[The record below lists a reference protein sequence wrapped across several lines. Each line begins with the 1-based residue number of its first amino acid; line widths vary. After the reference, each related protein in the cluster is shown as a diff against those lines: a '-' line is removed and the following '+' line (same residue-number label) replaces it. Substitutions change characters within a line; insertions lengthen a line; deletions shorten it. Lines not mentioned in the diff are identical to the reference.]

1 MAVNRRKSLLIT
13 VGALLACGALVLF
26 LRLPALPQSVIDW
39 DESFYLLMAREMLR
53 GHPPYT
59 VIWDNKPPGLYV
71 LFALTQV
78 VLGQTVLAMRLLAVI
93 VVTATSFLLWLFG
106 RIVLGSGAIGALA
119 ALFYALFSTQNG
131 GLASNAEIMFAPFTT
146 GALLLVAVRAGLP
159 ATILPQR
166 RLAFFAA
173 GLLLG
178 LAIQIKTVAGVELLA
193 ALAWIGLA
201 TGASR
206 RAGQPA
212 PIRAA
217 LLGAGLLA
225 LGALL
230 PLLAAAGYFAISGH
244 WGEYVYANFTAL
256 SIYLQAAPPL
266 TLPLVTAAWLGQARG
281 ATLLWLA
288 ALAAAPLAWFIRRS
302 HPRAALHLLALGVW
316 LAFTLAATLLSR
328 RFYPH
333 YFLQVLPPLSL
344 LAAAVIVQ
352 AVRLDSALPRVR
364 QALLI
369 GLIVAIGLAQPAA
382 RPLRHSLDEA
392 LALLR
397 RTPRIELL
405 TYTASYLRE
414 RMAPDDYLYVAEGDP
429 ILYYLT
435 DARLPTRYLLPP
447 LLNDDLSP
455 MIGIDPLAELDRIMA
470 LRPRYVVLL
479 EEYQRDPAFL
489 IRLQSHLANDYELER
504 SIQGIL
510 LYRLVS

>member
-1 MAVNRRKSLLIT
+1 VNRRKSLLLA

-78 VLGQTVLAMRLLAVI
+78 ILGQTVLAMRLLAVI

-106 RIVLGSGAIGALA
+106 RTVLGSAAIGALA

-146 GALLLVAVRAGLP
+146 GALLLVAMRAGLP
-159 ATILPQR
+159 ATIRPQR
-166 RLAFFAA
+166 RLVFFVA

-178 LAIQIKTVAGVELLA
+178 MAIQIKTVAGVELLA

-201 TGASR
+201 MGTSR

-244 WGEYVYANFTAL
+244 WGEYVYANFTAM

-266 TLPLVTAAWLGQARG
+266 TLPLVAAAWLGQARG
-281 ATLLWLA
+281 AALLWLA
-288 ALAAAPLAWFIRRS
+288 ALAAAPLAWLIRRR
-302 HPRAALHLLALGVW
+302 HPRAALHLLALGIW
-316 LAFTLAATLLSR
+316 LAFTLTATLLSR

-369 GLIVAIGLAQPAA
+369 GLVVAIGLAQPAA
-382 RPLRHSLDEA
+382 RPLGRSAEEV

-397 RTPRIELL
+397 RTPRTELL
-405 TYTASYLRE
+405 VYTAGYLRE

-455 MIGIDPLAELDRIMA
+455 MIGVDPLAELDRIMA

-479 EEYQRDPAFL
+479 EKYRRDPAFL
-489 IRLQSHLANDYELER
+489 IRLQSHLARDYELER

-510 LYRLVS
+510 LYRLAS

>member
-1 MAVNRRKSLLIT
+1 MNRRNSLLVA
-13 VGALLACGALVLF
+13 VGALLACAALALF

-59 VIWDNKPPGLYV
+59 VIWDNKPPGLYA

-78 VLGQTVLAMRLLAVI
+78 VLGQTVLAMRLLAVF
-93 VVTATSFLLWLFG
+93 VATATSFLLWLFG
-106 RIVLGSGAIGALA
+106 WRVFGSAAIGGLA

-131 GLASNAEIMFAPFTT
+131 GLASNAEIMFAPFTV
-146 GALLLVAVRAGLP
+146 GALLLLAARAGLP
-159 ATILPQR
+159 ATILSQR

-173 GLLLG
+173 GLLMG
-178 LAIQIKTVAGVELLA
+178 LAIQIKSVAGAELLA

-201 TGASR
+201 IVASR
-206 RAGQPA
+206 RAGQPTPA
-212 PIRAA
+212 RTA
-217 LLGAGLLA
+217 LLAASLLI

-230 PLLAAAGYFAISGH
+230 PLLAAAGYFALRGLWSD
-244 WGEYVYANFTAL
+244 YVYANFTAA
-256 SIYLQAAPPL
+256 SIYLRLAPPL
-266 TLPLVTAAWLGQARG
+266 APMRVAETLLAQVRG
-281 ATLLWLA
+281 AALLWLA
-288 ALAAAPLAWFIRRS
+288 ALAAAPLAWLIRRS
-302 HPRAALHLLALGVW
+302 HPRVSLHLLALGVW

-352 AVRLDSALPRVR
+352 AVQLDSALPRAR

-382 RPLRHSLDEA
+382 RPLRASAAEA

-397 RTPRIELL
+397 RTQRTELL
-405 TYTASYLRE
+405 VYTAGYLRE

-435 DARLPTRYLLPP
+435 DAPLPTRYLLPP
-447 LLNDDLSP
+447 LLNDDLAP
-455 MIGIDPLAELDRIMA
+455 MIGVDPLAELERIMA

-479 EEYQRDPAFL
+479 EEYRRDPAFL
-489 IRLQSHLANDYELER
+489 ARLQAHLARDYALER

-510 LYRLVS
+510 LYRLAP

>member
-1 MAVNRRKSLLIT
+1 MNRRTSLLVA
-13 VGALLACGALVLF
+13 VGALLACGAVVLF

-39 DESFYLLMAREMLR
+39 DESFYLLMGREMLR
-53 GHPPYT
+53 GHAPYT

-71 LFALTQV
+71 LFALAQI
-78 VLGQTVLAMRLLAVI
+78 VLGQTVLAMRLLAVL

-106 RIVLGSGAIGALA
+106 QRVLGSAAIGALA

-131 GLASNAEIMFAPFTT
+131 GLASNAEIMFAPFAT
-146 GALLLVAVRAGLP
+146 GALLLLAARGGLP
-159 ATILPQR
+159 ATILPHR
-166 RLAFFAA
+166 RLAFLTA

-178 LAIQIKTVAGVELLA
+178 LAIQIKTVAGVEFLV

-201 TGASR
+201 MWASR
-206 RAGQPA
+206 RAGQPTPA
-212 PIRAA
+212 RAA
-217 LLGAGLLA
+217 LLAAGLLA

-230 PLLAAAGYFAISGH
+230 PLLAAAGYFALNGL
-244 WGEYVYANFTAL
+244 WGEYVHANFTAM

-266 TLPLVTAAWLGQARG
+266 TLPAVAAALLGQARG

-288 ALAAAPLAWFIRRS
+288 ALAAAPLAWFIRRR
-302 HPRAALHLLALGVW
+302 HPRAALFLLALGIW

-328 RFYPH
+328 RFYLH
-333 YFLQVLPPLSL
+333 YFLQALPPLSL

-352 AVRLDSALPRVR
+352 AVRLDSALPHAR

-369 GLIVAIGLAQPAA
+369 GLLVAVGLAQPAA
-382 RPLRHSLDEA
+382 RPLKASVDEA
-392 LALLR
+392 LTLLR
-397 RTPRIELL
+397 RTPRVELL
-405 TYTASYLRE
+405 AYTAGYLRE
-414 RMAPDDYLYVAEGDP
+414 RMAPDDYLFVAEGDP

-479 EEYQRDPAFL
+479 EEYRRDPAFL
-489 IRLQSHLANDYELER
+489 ARLQTHLARDYVLER

-510 LYRLVS
+510 LYRLTA

>member
-1 MAVNRRKSLLIT
+1 MNRRKSLLVA
-13 VGALLACGALVLF
+13 VGALLTCGALALL

-59 VIWDNKPPGLYV
+59 VIWDNKPPGLFM
-71 LFALTQV
+71 LFALAQIAF
-78 VLGQTVLAMRLLAVI
+78 GQTILAMRLLAVI
-93 VVTATSFLLWLFG
+93 AATATSFLLWLFG
-106 RIVLGSGAIGALA
+106 WRVLGSAAIGALA

-146 GALLLVAVRAGLP
+146 AALLLLALRAGLP

-178 LAIQIKTVAGVELLA
+178 LAIQIKSVAGVDLLA

-201 TGASR
+201 MLVSR
-206 RAGQPA
+206 RAGQPTKT
-212 PIRAA
+212 RAA
-217 LLGAGLLA
+217 LLAAGLMI

-230 PLLAAAGYFAISGH
+230 PLLAAAGYFALRGH
-244 WGEYVYANFTAL
+244 WGEYVHANFTAS
-256 SIYLQAAPPL
+256 SIYLRLAPPL
-266 TLPLVTAAWLGQARG
+266 TLPAVAAALLAQARG
-281 ATLLWLA
+281 APLLWLT
-288 ALAAAPLAWFIRRS
+288 ALAAAPLAWLIRRR

-328 RFYPH
+328 RFYLH
-333 YFLQVLPPLSL
+333 YFLQALPPLSL

-364 QALLI
+364 QAVLI
-369 GLIVAIGLAQPAA
+369 GLIVAVGLAQPAA
-382 RPLRHSLDEA
+382 RPLRQSAEEA

-397 RTPRIELL
+397 RTPRTELL
-405 TYTASYLRE
+405 VYTAGYLRE
-414 RMAPDDYLYVAEGDP
+414 HMAPGDYLYVAEGDP

-455 MIGIDPLAELDRIMA
+455 MIGVDPLAELERIMA

-479 EEYQRDPAFL
+479 EEYQRNPTFL
-489 IRLQSHLANDYELER
+489 ARLQSHLARNYVLER

-510 LYRLVS
+510 LYRLAS